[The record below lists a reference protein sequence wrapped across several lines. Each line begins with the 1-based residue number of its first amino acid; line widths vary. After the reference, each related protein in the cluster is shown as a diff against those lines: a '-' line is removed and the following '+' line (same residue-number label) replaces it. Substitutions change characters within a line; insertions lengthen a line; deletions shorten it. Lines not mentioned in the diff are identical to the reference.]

1 MREYKLSI
9 SGHSYTVSLIKVTD
23 EEVVAEVNGVEHTVT
38 INEIRTLSRAE
49 HLPPAESATGP
60 VASPIQPLRSP
71 VATAPVASAGSA
83 LIVSPIP
90 GHILE
95 VSVSVG
101 DKVLE
106 GQKLLVLEAMKLQN
120 IITASRAGVVKKIL
134 VRQGDAVTHG
144 QAMVEIG

>member
-9 SGHSYTVSLIKVTD
+9 SGKPYTVTVLSVSD

-38 INEIRTLSRAE
+38 INEIKTLSPVATQ
-49 HLPPAESATGP
+49 ASSATP
-60 VASPIQPLRSP
+60 VRGAATPVQPVRSP
-71 VATAPVASAGSA
+71 VAAAPAVAVGDG
-83 LIVSPIP
+83 LISSPIP

-95 VSVSVG
+95 ICVSVG

-106 GQKLLVLEAMKLQN
+106 GQKLLVLEAMKLEN
-120 IITASRAGVVKKIL
+120 IITAHRSGVVKSIL

-144 QAMVEIG
+144 QGMVDIE

>member
-9 SGHSYTVSLIKVTD
+9 SGKPYTVTVLSVND

-38 INEIRTLSRAE
+38 INEIKTLS
-49 HLPPAESATGP
+49 P
-60 VASPIQPLRSP
+60 VATQASSETPVRGAATPVQPVRSP
-71 VATAPVASAGSA
+71 VAAAPAVAVGDG
-83 LIVSPIP
+83 LISSPIP

-95 VSVSVG
+95 ICVSVG

-106 GQKLLVLEAMKLQN
+106 GQKLLVLEAMKLEN
-120 IITASRAGVVKKIL
+120 IITAHRSGVVKNIL

-144 QAMVEIG
+144 QGMIDIE